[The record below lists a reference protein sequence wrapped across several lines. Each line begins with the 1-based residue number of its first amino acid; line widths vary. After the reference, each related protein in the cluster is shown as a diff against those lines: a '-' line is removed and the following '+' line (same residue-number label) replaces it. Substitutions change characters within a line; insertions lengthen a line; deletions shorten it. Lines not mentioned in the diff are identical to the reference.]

1 MLRYEAT
8 LEPGAEA
15 DPWDLLARPDRWHEW
30 APHLRGA
37 WGLTSAPGGEVEA
50 GRRGAVRLLG
60 ALPVPVRITAK
71 EPGTAWS
78 WRVAGVVDMDHRV
91 EPHGVAIHLR
101 APKPV
106 ELALGATYG
115 PLIAL
120 LLRNLSRS
128 AAARPRPTGTGTP
141 AG

>member
-1 MLRYEAT
+1 VLRYEAT
-8 LEPGAEA
+8 LEPGTDAIA
-15 DPWDLLARPDRWHEW
+15 WSLLARPGRWQEW

-37 WGLTSAPGGEVEA
+37 WGLAASEGGEVEP
-50 GRRGAVRLLG
+50 GRRGAVKLLG
-60 ALPVPVRITAK
+60 ALPVPVAITGK
-71 EPGTAWS
+71 REGTAWS
-78 WRVAGVVDMDHRV
+78 WRVAGLVDMDHRV
-91 EPHGVAIHLR
+91 EPHGVAIELR

-106 ELALGATYG
+106 ELALRATYG

-141 AG
+141 VG